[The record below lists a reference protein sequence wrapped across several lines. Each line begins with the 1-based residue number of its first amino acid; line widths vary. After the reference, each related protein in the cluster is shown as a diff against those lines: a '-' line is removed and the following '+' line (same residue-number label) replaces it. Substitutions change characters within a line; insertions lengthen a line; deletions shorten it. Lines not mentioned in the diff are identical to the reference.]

1 MSEHI
6 EHREFTPELREA
18 TDPNTVAE
26 VHGRAVPYDTATE
39 VGGFRETFAPAAFD
53 TNAVIGTPLAYRH
66 EDAIGHITHAENTDD
81 GLYVTAS
88 IADTT
93 QGRDVAALL
102 RAGSIKGMSVGFLPI
117 QSRWNETRDTVT
129 RLQAGLRELSITP
142 WPVYENAAVTS
153 IREQEPTVA
162 EIEMQEPQV
171 MAAPDNMATIE
182 DIAEVREQITAIQTQ
197 PRETTAPSGAEV
209 AEAFYHYQKREGFT
223 DSHRTVLN
231 RAWADVTLTGNT
243 ASDNAPFP
251 SYVSAEID
259 RKRPTFSA
267 IGATALAATGMKTY
281 WVGPGTTPIV
291 GIQAT
296 EKAEIASNAAKGA
309 LIEASVITVAGGA
322 DVSTQLL
329 NRADGWTYQ
338 DWLYELGVAYAQF
351 TDNELLKTLAT
362 TTATAVELNSTL
374 SGAVGAMLGRAA
386 AQMVTGTADT
396 PDLMVL
402 GPSTYFSVVAASGN
416 GYPYAGGN
424 VGNGN
429 LVSQSMSA
437 FGLTVVCDS
446 NIDESAGTLGY
457 AIDRRMVGLREA
469 GTYQMSADAPSKL
482 GRDVA
487 IWGYMASALL
497 NDAGVVPIAPGTGFN
512 PGEDPVE
519 GLAKAKK

>member
-18 TDPNTVAE
+18 TDPNTVAQ
-26 VHGRAVPYDTATE
+26 VHGRAVPYDTVTE
-39 VGGFRETFAPAAFD
+39 VSGFRETFAPAAFD
-53 TNAVIGTPLAYRH
+53 ANAVIGKPLAFRH
-66 EDAIGHITHAENTDD
+66 DQPIGHITHAENTTD

-88 IADTT
+88 IADTA

-117 QSRWNETRDTVT
+117 QSRWNDAKTIVT

-142 WPVYENAAVTS
+142 WPVYETAAVTH
-153 IREQEPTVA
+153 IREEEPPVA
-162 EIEMQEPQV
+162 EIETQEPQV
-171 MAAPDNMATIE
+171 VVPDNVATLE

-197 PRETTAPSGAEV
+197 PREMAQPSGAEV

-223 DSHRTVLN
+223 DSHRDVLN
-231 RAWADVTLTGNT
+231 RAWSDVTLTGNT

-251 SYVSAEID
+251 TYVVAEID

-267 IGATALAATGMKTY
+267 IGATPLAATGMKTY

-309 LIEASVITVAGGA
+309 LIEASVITIAGGA

-362 TTATAVELNSTL
+362 TSADPVELNSTL

-402 GPSTYFSVVAASGN
+402 GPSTYFSVVASGGN
-416 GYPYAGGN
+416 GFPFAGGN
-424 VGNGN
+424 AGAGNV
-429 LVSQSMSA
+429 VSQSMSA
-437 FGLTVVCDS
+437 FGLNVVCDS
-446 NIDESAGTLGY
+446 NIDESGGTLGY

-497 NDAGVVPIAPGTGFN
+497 NDAGVVPIQPGSGFN
-512 PGEDPVE
+512 PGDDPAPE
-519 GLAKAKK
+519 LAKAKK